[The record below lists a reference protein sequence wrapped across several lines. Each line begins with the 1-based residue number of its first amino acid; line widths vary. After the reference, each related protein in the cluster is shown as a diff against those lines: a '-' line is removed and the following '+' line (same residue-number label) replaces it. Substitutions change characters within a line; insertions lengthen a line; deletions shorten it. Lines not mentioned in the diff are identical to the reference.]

1 MSIRSGWN
9 WLNSVE
15 PLESADILL
24 ASRISVAHNALQ
36 IQNTCSFEITHS
48 YMELMQHKPS

>member
-9 WLNSVE
+9 WLSIVE
-15 PLESADILL
+15 PMESADVLL
-24 ASRISVAHNALQ
+24 AYRISVAHNALQ

-48 YMELMQHKPS
+48 DMELV